1 MKEKMILDKS
11 NIANAIFRNL
21 SADEIRGVKGVSHIF
36 YERATEY
43 LIGNLKNEN
52 FHLSRVVPPSDAI
65 QREQKVEFCAKSLQA
80 LICSISKGEEGK
92 SEKLHKFN
100 NMMEKIRRAV
110 QSNLG
115 LSRVQRETYET
126 FHPIYVKL
134 GAPVF
139 PINDGGQLDPG
150 SIVYR
155 TAPVKGSDERKSSW
169 VILLKDDS
177 KEDGLS
183 ICFDTK
189 FRKYLLHID
198 GSGHVTSQLT
208 LRWTAIYDDL
218 LPDKAAQQPLRAF
231 TPWQRHAEANFFNGR
246 STNKI
251 LGLLTKNYPEI
262 FNYDPTSY
270 FKEEPVFS
278 VELNRNAPQ
287 KLSTD
292 KKNIYLTLDESFFK
306 KPDGFEAGLNRQP
319 ILAVIKTSSPLR
331 GDCFSVVPA
340 IYEKQQLH
348 ILIKGHQQHTQVVDV
363 FHANFKTAEL
373 QSWELLDDVSIFGK
387 SSREYKPELIDLN
400 LLSNQQSEL
409 MSHVSTAPMVRGSGP
424 GARQYWLNGFFKSTV
439 YSEMIV
445 IAEIFN
451 SRFMSTPLASLEQ
464 TLHHSDATK
473 SFYRLQFS
481 RQELEKAKEFV
492 FQLAIPNE
500 FSKQED
506 FDFFYGENGNKLEEI
521 TKLAILM
528 LKRMVPKEFHHKIRI
543 GINMCCPAA
552 SVENIGSGFGLR
564 NKPDFI
570 ERIVK
575 AIKDTDSNLKVEFKT
590 LMLSH
595 EDSYGD
601 GNQTSGSTKNISEV
615 QNERLTRI
623 VSKTKADRLV
633 YQGKPR
639 NIEAY
644 NGDAVSSIIREAKT
658 PKEFQFGYSGMVA
671 AITNHDIHQLG
682 YKVVGEPHYSVQS
695 ILEKI
700 KKQLGEVP
708 IEFEVMLGRVLL
720 GSAWVLQG
728 RYASDAEILLHTLL
742 QAAIEQEWAE
752 GMGRYGVDIY
762 QIQILYNIRH
772 ITNDNYRNYLINKI
786 LNAQSTEEI
795 IDKVFEQYL
804 SIKKKGECNILQLH
818 RLEEAV
824 FAAIPDNKVLQQ
836 YKLITEPKSKLRTG
850 LQFFSNQDD
859 KQTFEEK
866 SVFVP

>member
-1 MKEKMILDKS
+1 MILDKS
-11 NIANAIFRNL
+11 NIANAIFKNL
-21 SADEIRGVKGVSHIF
+21 SAAEIMRVKGVSRIF

-43 LIGNLKNEN
+43 LTGNLENEN
-52 FHLSRVVPPSDAI
+52 CHLNRVIPPSDAI
-65 QREQKVEFCAKSLQA
+65 QREQKIEFYAKSLQA
-80 LICSISKGEEGK
+80 LICSISKEGNRT
-92 SEKLHKFN
+92 SEQLYKFN
-100 NMMEKIRRAV
+100 NMMEKIRCAV

-134 GAPVF
+134 GAPIF
-139 PINDGGQLDPG
+139 PINNDGELDPAN
-150 SIVYR
+150 IVYR
-155 TAPVKGSDERKSSW
+155 TEDVKGSDARKSSW
-169 VILLKDDS
+169 VVLLKDDS
-177 KEDGLS
+177 KEDGVS

-198 GSGHVTSQLT
+198 GAGHVTSQLT
-208 LRWTAIYDDL
+208 LRWDAIYDDL
-218 LPDKAAQQPLRAF
+218 LPDSVTQQPLRAF

-270 FKEEPVFS
+270 FKEEPIFS
-278 VELNRNAPQ
+278 VELNRNNP
-287 KLSTD
+287 KMLSTD
-292 KKNIYLTLDESFFK
+292 KKNIYLTLDESCFK
-306 KPDGFEAGLNRQP
+306 KSDGFEIGLDRQP

-340 IYEKQQLH
+340 IYEKQKLH
-348 ILIKGHQQHTQVVDV
+348 ILIKGHQQQTEVVDV
-363 FHANFKTAEL
+363 FHANFKTGEL
-373 QSWELLDDVSIFGK
+373 QSWQLLNDVLIFGE
-387 SSREYKPELIDLN
+387 SSTTEYKPELTDLN
-400 LLSNQQSEL
+400 LLSDQPPEL

-451 SRFMSTPLASLEQ
+451 RRFMSTPLASLEQ
-464 TLHHSDATK
+464 TLNHTDATK

-506 FDFFYGENGNKLEEI
+506 FDFFYGEHGNKLEET

-564 NKPDFI
+564 NKPNFI
-570 ERIVK
+570 ERIVR

-601 GNQTSGSTKNISEV
+601 GIAASGNTKSISEV

-623 VSKTKADRLV
+623 VSKMNANRLV

-644 NGDAVSSIIREAKT
+644 NGDAVSRIIGEAKT
-658 PKEFQFGYSGMVA
+658 SKEFQFGYSGMVIT
-671 AITNHDIHQLG
+671 ITNNDIHKLG
-682 YKVVGEPHYSVQS
+682 YKIVGEPHYSVQS

-742 QAAIEQEWAE
+742 QAAIEQEWAN
-752 GMGRYGVDIY
+752 GMGRYGIDIY
-762 QIQILYNIRH
+762 QIQMLYNIRH
-772 ITNDNYRNYLINKI
+772 ITNDSYRNSLINKI

-795 IDKVFEQYL
+795 IDKIFEQYL
-804 SIKKKGECNILQLH
+804 SIKKKGECNILQIH
-818 RLEEAV
+818 RLEQAV
-824 FAAIPDNKVLQQ
+824 FAAIPNNKVLQQ
-836 YKLITEPKSKLRTG
+836 YKLITESKSKSRTG
-850 LQFFSNQDD
+850 FEFFSNQDD
-859 KQTFEEK
+859 KQTLEEK
-866 SVFVP
+866 YTFAP

>member
-1 MKEKMILDKS
+1 MILDKS
-11 NIANAIFRNL
+11 NIINAIFSNL
-21 SADEIRGVKGVSHIF
+21 SADEIRKVKGVSHAF
-36 YERATEY
+36 YDRATEY
-43 LIGNLKNEN
+43 LTGHLENEN
-52 FHLSRVVPPSDAI
+52 FHLNRVIPPSDAI
-65 QREQKVEFCAKSLQA
+65 QREQKIEFCAKSLQA
-80 LICSISKGEEGK
+80 LICSISEGEEGK
-92 SEKLHKFN
+92 SENLHKFN
-100 NMMEKIRRAV
+100 NMMEKIRSAV

-134 GAPVF
+134 GAPNF
-139 PINDGGQLDPG
+139 PINDEGELDPG

-155 TAPVKGSDERKSSW
+155 TDHVKGRDERKSSW
-169 VILLKDDS
+169 LVLLKDDS
-177 KEDGLS
+177 NEDGLS

-198 GSGHVTSQLT
+198 GAGHVTSQLT
-208 LRWTAIYDDL
+208 LRWNAIYDDL
-218 LPDKAAQQPLRAF
+218 LPDTVMQQPLRSF

-278 VELNRNAPQ
+278 VELNRNAPK

-306 KPDGFEAGLNRQP
+306 TPNGFENGLNRQP
-319 ILAVIKTSSPLR
+319 ILAVIKTNSSLR

-340 IYEKQQLH
+340 IYEKQKLH
-348 ILIKGHQQHTQVVDV
+348 ILIKGHQQQTKVVDV
-363 FHANFKTAEL
+363 FHANFKTGEL
-373 QSWELLDDVSIFGK
+373 LSWELLDDVLIFGEP
-387 SSREYKPELIDLN
+387 STEYKPALTDLN
-400 LLSNQQSEL
+400 LLSDQQSEL

-451 SRFMSTPLASLEQ
+451 RRFMSTPLASLEQ
-464 TLHHSDATK
+464 TLNHSDATK

-506 FDFFYGENGNKLEEI
+506 FDFFYGEHGNKLEET

-575 AIKDTDSNLKVEFKT
+575 AIKDADSNLKVEFKT

-595 EDSYGD
+595 EDGYGD
-601 GNQTSGSTKNISEV
+601 GDQISGNTKNISEI
-615 QNERLTRI
+615 QNECLTRI
-623 VSKTKADRLV
+623 VYKTKANRLV

-639 NIEAY
+639 NIETY
-644 NGDAVSSIIREAKT
+644 NVDAVSCIIREVNT

-671 AITNHDIHQLG
+671 TITNHDINQLG

-728 RYASDAEILLHTLL
+728 RYASDAEILLHTLF
-742 QAAIEQEWAE
+742 QAAIEQEWAR
-752 GMGRYGVDIY
+752 GMGRYGIDIY
-762 QIQILYNIRH
+762 QIQVLYNIRH
-772 ITNDNYRNYLINKI
+772 ITNDNYRNSLINKI
-786 LNAQSTEEI
+786 FNAQSTEEI
-795 IDKVFEQYL
+795 IDKIFELYF
-804 SIKKKGECNILQLH
+804 SIKKKGECNILQLQ
-818 RLEEAV
+818 RLEKAV
-824 FAAIPDNKVLQQ
+824 FAAIPNSKALQQ
-836 YKLITEPKSKLRTG
+836 YKLITESNSKSRAG
-850 LQFFSNQDD
+850 FQFFSNKDK
-859 KQTFEEK
+859 KQTLEEK
-866 SVFVP
+866 SVFTP

>member
-21 SADEIRGVKGVSHIF
+21 SADEIKRVKGVSHIF

-52 FHLSRVVPPSDAI
+52 VHLSRVVPPSDAI

-80 LICSISKGEEGK
+80 LIRSISEGAEEK

-139 PINDGGQLDPG
+139 PINDEGQLDPG

-292 KKNIYLTLDESFFK
+292 KKNIYLILDESFFK
-306 KPDGFEAGLNRQP
+306 KPDGFE
-319 ILAVIKTSSPLR
+319 
-331 GDCFSVVPA
+331 
-340 IYEKQQLH
+340 
-348 ILIKGHQQHTQVVDV
+348 
-363 FHANFKTAEL
+363 
-373 QSWELLDDVSIFGK
+373 
-387 SSREYKPELIDLN
+387 
-400 LLSNQQSEL
+400 
-409 MSHVSTAPMVRGSGP
+409 
-424 GARQYWLNGFFKSTV
+424 
-439 YSEMIV
+439 
-445 IAEIFN
+445 
-451 SRFMSTPLASLEQ
+451 
-464 TLHHSDATK
+464 
-473 SFYRLQFS
+473 
-481 RQELEKAKEFV
+481 
-492 FQLAIPNE
+492 
-500 FSKQED
+500 
-506 FDFFYGENGNKLEEI
+506 
-521 TKLAILM
+521 
-528 LKRMVPKEFHHKIRI
+528 
-543 GINMCCPAA
+543 
-552 SVENIGSGFGLR
+552 
-564 NKPDFI
+564 
-570 ERIVK
+570 
-575 AIKDTDSNLKVEFKT
+575 
-590 LMLSH
+590 
-595 EDSYGD
+595 
-601 GNQTSGSTKNISEV
+601 
-615 QNERLTRI
+615 
-623 VSKTKADRLV
+623 
-633 YQGKPR
+633 
-639 NIEAY
+639 
-644 NGDAVSSIIREAKT
+644 
-658 PKEFQFGYSGMVA
+658 
-671 AITNHDIHQLG
+671 
-682 YKVVGEPHYSVQS
+682 
-695 ILEKI
+695 
-700 KKQLGEVP
+700 
-708 IEFEVMLGRVLL
+708 
-720 GSAWVLQG
+720 
-728 RYASDAEILLHTLL
+728 
-742 QAAIEQEWAE
+742 
-752 GMGRYGVDIY
+752 
-762 QIQILYNIRH
+762 
-772 ITNDNYRNYLINKI
+772 
-786 LNAQSTEEI
+786 
-795 IDKVFEQYL
+795 
-804 SIKKKGECNILQLH
+804 
-818 RLEEAV
+818 
-824 FAAIPDNKVLQQ
+824 
-836 YKLITEPKSKLRTG
+836 
-850 LQFFSNQDD
+850 
-859 KQTFEEK
+859 
-866 SVFVP
+866 